1 MLKLHS
7 PQNMLHV
14 IFSTLFVLTL
24 IALISSPPRT
34 INRIRK
40 SRVRFLKME
49 RKFDCIDYF
58 KTDTQDQK
66 LMKNVTSVAKYFESP
81 ASCVVTN
88 CTVIIQLRA
97 QGWRNVWLIPTEVIS
112 SSANRNSLRTYCVD
126 RYIKC
131 TLWLTVERYWELPF
145 GHKRWIYRAS
155 CWTNL
160 TERRCQTWDDL
171 KRRLAS
177 RCMNNLAMFTTS
189 TWSMYLRPGLK
200 IADYRCLKQNVLLIY
215 LLLWWRHLDLNWT
228 DLKLWWF
235 IPLRKMDVNKCHAWP
250 KSTFTQ
256 AAAAMDRFSSCVHI
270 YLPYGKASLRK

>member
-1 MLKLHS
+1 
-7 PQNMLHV
+7 
-14 IFSTLFVLTL
+14 
-24 IALISSPPRT
+24 
-34 INRIRK
+34 
-40 SRVRFLKME
+40 
-49 RKFDCIDYF
+49 
-58 KTDTQDQK
+58 
-66 LMKNVTSVAKYFESP
+66 MKNVTSVAKYFESP

-200 IADYRCLKQNVLLIY
+200 IVDYRCLKQNVLLIY

-270 YLPYGKASLRK
+270 YLSYGKASLRK

>member
-14 IFSTLFVLTL
+14 IFFYLICFDLDCPVLLPGRSTGSEKVGSDFWKWRGSL
-24 IALISSPPRT
+24 IALIISS
-34 INRIRK
+34 
-40 SRVRFLKME
+40 
-49 RKFDCIDYF
+49 

-88 CTVIIQLRA
+88 CTIIIQLRA

-112 SSANRNSLRTYCVD
+112 SSTNRNSLRTYCVD

-131 TLWLTVERYWELPF
+131 TLWLTEERYWELPF

-160 TERRCQTWDDL
+160 TERRCQTWDDH
-171 KRRLAS
+171 KQRLAS

-200 IADYRCLKQNVLLIY
+200 IVEYRCLKQNVLLIY
-215 LLLWWRHLDLNWT
+215 LLLWWRHLDWNWT

-235 IPLRKMDVNKCHAWP
+235 IPLQKMDVNKCHAWP